1 MITTYVLGFLFRA
14 SGDPD
19 MPAVAL
25 IRKNKPAFQKD
36 MWNGIGGKLEQGETS
51 LQAMVREFYEETGQQ
66 FNDWQFFCCYSP
78 DEETIIHCF
87 RGVTLDG
94 RLEQT
99 TDEFPFWVNVSAALV
114 SKHPF
119 LPNVRWLIPMALH
132 DYRVRKE
139 IITDDG
145 RDAYA

>member
-1 MITTYVLGFLFRA
+1 MITQYVLGFLFKA
-14 SGDPD
+14 TGDLD

-36 MWNGIGGKLEQGETS
+36 MWNGIGGKIELGETS
-51 LQAMVREFYEETGQQ
+51 YEAMRREFFEETGQA
-66 FNDWQFFCCYSP
+66 FHDWQFFCLYHP

-87 RGVTLDG
+87 RGVTLDS

-132 DYRVRKE
+132 DYNIRKE
-139 IITDDG
+139 INTG
-145 RDAYA
+145 RDAY